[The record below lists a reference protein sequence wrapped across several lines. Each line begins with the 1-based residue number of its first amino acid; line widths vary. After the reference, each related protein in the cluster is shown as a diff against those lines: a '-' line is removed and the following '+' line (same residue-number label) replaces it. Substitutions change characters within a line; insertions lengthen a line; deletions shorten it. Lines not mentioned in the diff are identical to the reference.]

1 MIVFQPNVNQPTQG
15 LVAKMLK
22 GMIEHPAN
30 IELIDSYRKMKR
42 QMAEA
47 EVRQAVEEYVKE
59 MLAADDYKRWLAA
72 ELK

>member
-1 MIVFQPNVNQPTQG
+1 MIVFQPNINRPTEE
-15 LVAKMLK
+15 LVAEALK
-22 GMIEHPAN
+22 AMIGHPAN